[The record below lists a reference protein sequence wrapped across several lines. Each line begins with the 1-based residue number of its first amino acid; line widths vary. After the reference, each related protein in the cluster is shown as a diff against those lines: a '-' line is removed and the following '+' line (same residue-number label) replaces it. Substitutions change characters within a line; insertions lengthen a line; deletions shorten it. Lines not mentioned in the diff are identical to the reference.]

1 MRLRSHDI
9 KSGFASIVNCLRLR
23 SHHIVSRLSTEADAC
38 AIKANYNTH
47 ADHGLTAIWH
57 FLDGSK
63 LTLIANLGASPLVRT
78 NSSRDAYDL
87 CQPGSGPRHAAARDA
102 ASLVRGVVSGIM
114 SPSSY
119 IPRATYRLQ
128 LNRDFT
134 FAKAEAIVPYLSTLG
149 ISHCYVS
156 PCLKARPGSMHGYD
170 IVDHNALNPEIGSPE
185 DFDRFVTALHKH
197 DMGLILDI
205 VPNHMGVMG
214 SDNAWWLDALENGE
228 ASVYAGFFDIDWHS
242 LKEELQG
249 KVLVPVLHDHY
260 GAVLESGEL
269 KLVFNAAR
277 GEFDIWY
284 RENRFP
290 IDPKEYSRVLQP
302 CATKVAELLGEQN
315 PDQLEFQSLITA
327 FGHLPGRQEASSERN
342 RDKEIHKRRLAE
354 LCARSPEI
362 ASCIQR
368 AVDSINGN
376 PADPESFEEL
386 HELIKAQAFRL
397 ANWRVASD
405 DINYR
410 RFFDTN
416 DLAGIRM
423 EDETVFQATHR
434 LVLSLVAE
442 GKVNGLRLDHPDG
455 LYDPAQYFQRLHQSI
470 AAATNTSANA
480 SQDSRNHRS
489 EYVVIEKILT
499 GSERLPA
506 EWPVCGTTGYDFS
519 NLVNGLFV
527 DSAAVMRLERI
538 YRNFINDEIDFPDL
552 AYRCRKL
559 IARVALAS
567 ELNVLATRLTHIA
580 LSRRRTCDFTLNSL
594 RDALTEVVASFPVYR
609 TYISPSG
616 ISETDALYIRRAI
629 ASAKWRSPAADS
641 SIFDFTGDVLLTR
654 IAEGQ
659 DSAYRDAVT
668 SFAMKFQQF
677 SSPVMAKSLE
687 DTAFYRSNR
696 LVSLNDV
703 GSDLQRFG
711 ISTGEFHLANQDR
724 LRSWPHS
731 MLATST
737 HDSKRSEDV
746 RARINVLSEISG
758 PWRLRLRNWKRFN
771 RRYKRIVND
780 KPAPSPNDEYL
791 LYQTLVGIWPSE
803 PLTGK
808 SDENDWKILRERVE
822 NYMLKAIREAKQNT
836 SWINRNTEYETAVT
850 SFVKASLTPGAKNRF
865 LDDFVPFQLRIAR
878 FGVWN
883 SLSQTLLKLTAPGV
897 PDIYQGNEML
907 DFSLV
912 DPDNRRPVDFTRR
925 QQALADIQSSCSG
938 PDALSPSHLL
948 ESPEDG
954 RLKLY
959 LTWKTLSLRKQ
970 WPKLFQAGEY
980 VPLAVAGAK
989 ANQIVAFIRKHE
1001 ANCILV
1007 IVPRLV
1013 ASLLNH
1019 NDNDK
1024 EFDLPPIGPSI
1035 WDDTHLLLPFS
1046 DCSGNYRNAF
1056 TGEVLEVHPGSG
1068 GYSRIDV
1075 AQILSKFPVALYFAS
1090 D

>member
-1 MRLRSHDI
+1 MSSGSH
-9 KSGFASIVNCLRLR
+9 
-23 SHHIVSRLSTEADAC
+23 
-38 AIKANYNTH
+38 
-47 ADHGLTAIWH
+47 
-57 FLDGSK
+57 
-63 LTLIANLGASPLVRT
+63 
-78 NSSRDAYDL
+78 
-87 CQPGSGPRHAAARDA
+87 
-102 ASLVRGVVSGIM
+102 
-114 SPSSY
+114 

-128 LNRDFT
+128 LNHDFT
-134 FAKAEAIVPYLSTLG
+134 FAKAEAIVPYLSSLG

-170 IVDHNALNPEIGSPE
+170 IVDHNELNPEIGSPE

-197 DMGLILDI
+197 DMGLVLDI

-214 SDNAWWLDALENGE
+214 SDNAWWLDVLENGE
-228 ASVYAGFFDIDWHS
+228 ASVYAGFFDIDW

-269 KLVFNAAR
+269 KLMFNPAR

-290 IDPKEYSRVLQP
+290 IDPKEYPRVLQL
-302 CATKVAELLGEQN
+302 CATRLTELLGEQN

-327 FGHLPGRQEASSERN
+327 FGHLPGRQEASSDRIAERN

-362 ASCIQR
+362 TSCIQQ
-368 AVDSINGN
+368 AVGSINGN
-376 PADPESFEEL
+376 TADPESFEDL

-416 DLAGIRM
+416 DLAGIRT
-423 EDETVFQATHR
+423 EDEAVFQATHR
-434 LVLSLVAE
+434 LVLRLVAE

-455 LYDPAQYFQRLHQSI
+455 LYNPAQYFERLKNSI
-470 AAATNTSANA
+470 AAQQNAANE
-480 SQDSRNHRS
+480 SQDSHPHAS
-489 EYVVIEKILT
+489 HYVVIEKILT

-506 EWPVCGTTGYDFS
+506 EWPICGTTGYDFA
-519 NLVNGLFV
+519 NLVNGVFV
-527 DSAAVMRLERI
+527 DSAAAMRMERI
-538 YRNFINDEIDFPDL
+538 YRNFIDYEIDLADL

-567 ELNVLATRLTHIA
+567 ELNVLANRLTHIA
-580 LSRRRTCDFTLNSL
+580 LSKRRTCDFTLNSL

-616 ISETDALYIRRAI
+616 VSETDVLYIRRAV

-641 SIFDFTGDVLLTR
+641 SIFDFISDVLLTR

-659 DSAYRDAVT
+659 DATYRDAVLR
-668 SFAMKFQQF
+668 FAMKFQQF
-677 SSPVMAKSLE
+677 SSPVMAKGLE
-687 DTAFYRSNR
+687 DTDFYRSNR

-746 RARINVLSEISG
+746 RARINVLSEIPA

-771 RRYKRIVND
+771 RRHKQVVND

-803 PLTGK
+803 PLA
-808 SDENDWKILRERVE
+808 DNNDDWKIFRERVE
-822 NYMLKAIREAKQNT
+822 NYMLKAVREAKQNT
-836 SWINRNTEYETAVT
+836 SWINRNAEYESAVS
-850 SFVKASLTPGAKNRF
+850 SFVKALLTAGPKNRF
-865 LDDFVPFQLRIAR
+865 LDDFVPFQSRIAR
-878 FGVWN
+878 IGIWN
-883 SLSQTLLKLTAPGV
+883 SLSQTLLKLTSPGV
-897 PDIYQGNEML
+897 PDIYQGNEVWNL
-907 DFSLV
+907 SLV
-912 DPDNRRPVDFTRR
+912 DPDNRRPVDFEQI
-925 QQALADIQSSCSG
+925 QQAFANIQTSCSE
-938 PDALSPSHLL
+938 PDASPSRLL
-948 ESPEDG
+948 KTPEDD
-954 RLKLY
+954 RFKLY
-959 LTWKTLSLRKQ
+959 VTWKTLSLRKQ
-970 WPKLFQAGEY
+970 RPDLFQAGEY
-980 VPLAVAGAK
+980 IPVVAAGTK
-989 ANQIVAFIRKHE
+989 ANHVVAFMRKYE
-1001 ANCILV
+1001 VRRILV

-1013 ASLLNH
+1013 ASLLN
-1019 NDNDK
+1019 NNNENK
-1024 EFDLPPIGPSI
+1024 FDLSPIGPDI
-1035 WDDTHLLLPFS
+1035 WGDTHVLLPAADS
-1046 DCSGNYRNAF
+1046 SGIYRNAF
-1056 TGEVLEVHPGSG
+1056 TGQALEVRPESG
-1068 GYSRIDV
+1068 GYSKIDL
-1075 AQILSKFPVALYFAS
+1075 AQLLDKFPLALYSAGL

>member
-1 MRLRSHDI
+1 MSSGSH
-9 KSGFASIVNCLRLR
+9 
-23 SHHIVSRLSTEADAC
+23 
-38 AIKANYNTH
+38 
-47 ADHGLTAIWH
+47 
-57 FLDGSK
+57 
-63 LTLIANLGASPLVRT
+63 
-78 NSSRDAYDL
+78 
-87 CQPGSGPRHAAARDA
+87 
-102 ASLVRGVVSGIM
+102 
-114 SPSSY
+114 

-128 LNRDFT
+128 LNHDFT
-134 FAKAEAIVPYLSTLG
+134 FAKAEAIVPYLSSLG

-170 IVDHNALNPEIGSPE
+170 IVDHNELNPEIGSPE

-197 DMGLILDI
+197 DMGLVLDI

-214 SDNAWWLDALENGE
+214 SDNAWWLDVLENGE
-228 ASVYAGFFDIDWHS
+228 ASVYAGFFDIDW

-269 KLVFNAAR
+269 KLMFNPAR

-290 IDPKEYSRVLQP
+290 IDPKEYPRVLQL
-302 CATKVAELLGEQN
+302 CATRLTELLGEQN

-327 FGHLPGRQEASSERN
+327 FGHLPGRQEASSDRIAERN

-362 ASCIQR
+362 TSCIQQ
-368 AVDSINGN
+368 AVGSINGN
-376 PADPESFEEL
+376 TADPESFEDL

-416 DLAGIRM
+416 DLAGIRT
-423 EDETVFQATHR
+423 EDEAVFQATHR
-434 LVLSLVAE
+434 LVLRLVAE

-455 LYDPAQYFQRLHQSI
+455 LYNPAQYFERLKNSI
-470 AAATNTSANA
+470 AAQQNAANE
-480 SQDSRNHRS
+480 SQDSHPHAS
-489 EYVVIEKILT
+489 HYVVIEKILT

-506 EWPVCGTTGYDFS
+506 EWPICGTTGYDFA
-519 NLVNGLFV
+519 NLVNGVFV
-527 DSAAVMRLERI
+527 DSAAAMRMERI
-538 YRNFINDEIDFPDL
+538 YRNFIDYEIDLADL

-567 ELNVLATRLTHIA
+567 ELNVLANRLTHIA
-580 LSRRRTCDFTLNSL
+580 LSKRRTCDFTLNSL

-616 ISETDALYIRRAI
+616 VSETDVLYIRRAV

-641 SIFDFTGDVLLTR
+641 SIFDFISDVLLTR

-659 DSAYRDAVT
+659 DATYRDAVLR
-668 SFAMKFQQF
+668 FAMKFQQF
-677 SSPVMAKSLE
+677 SSPVMAKGLE

-746 RARINVLSEISG
+746 RARINVLSEIPA

-771 RRYKRIVND
+771 RRHKQVVND

-803 PLTGK
+803 PLA
-808 SDENDWKILRERVE
+808 DNNDDWKIFRERVE
-822 NYMLKAIREAKQNT
+822 NYMLKAVREAKQNT
-836 SWINRNTEYETAVT
+836 SWINRNAEYESAVS
-850 SFVKASLTPGAKNRF
+850 SFVKALLTAGPKNRF
-865 LDDFVPFQLRIAR
+865 LDDFVPFQSRIAR
-878 FGVWN
+878 IGIWN
-883 SLSQTLLKLTAPGV
+883 SLSQTLLKLTSPGV
-897 PDIYQGNEML
+897 PDIYQGNEVWNL
-907 DFSLV
+907 SLV
-912 DPDNRRPVDFTRR
+912 DPDNRRPVDFEQI
-925 QQALADIQSSCSG
+925 QQAFANIQTSCSE
-938 PDALSPSHLL
+938 PDASPSRLL
-948 ESPEDG
+948 KTPEDD
-954 RLKLY
+954 RFKLY
-959 LTWKTLSLRKQ
+959 VTWKTLSLRKQ
-970 WPKLFQAGEY
+970 RPDLFQAGEY
-980 VPLAVAGAK
+980 IPVVAAGTK
-989 ANQIVAFIRKHE
+989 ANHVVAFMRKYE
-1001 ANCILV
+1001 VRRILV

-1013 ASLLNH
+1013 ASLLN
-1019 NDNDK
+1019 NNNENK
-1024 EFDLPPIGPSI
+1024 FDLSPIGPDI
-1035 WDDTHLLLPFS
+1035 WGDTHVLLPAADS
-1046 DCSGNYRNAF
+1046 SGIYRNAF
-1056 TGEVLEVHPGSG
+1056 TGQALEVRPESG
-1068 GYSRIDV
+1068 GYSKIDL
-1075 AQILSKFPVALYFAS
+1075 AQLLDKFPLALYSAGL